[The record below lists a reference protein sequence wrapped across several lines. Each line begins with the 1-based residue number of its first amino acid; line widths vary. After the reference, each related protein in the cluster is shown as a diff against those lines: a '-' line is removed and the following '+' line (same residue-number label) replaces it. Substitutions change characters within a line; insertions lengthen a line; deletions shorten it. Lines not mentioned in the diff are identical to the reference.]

1 MKIVAI
7 AFSLVAVAVLSSGCT
22 MTDKA
27 VRFNDLTD
35 IDGQKVGHQQTTN
48 IAVNL
53 LFTKPIWGNASIDQ
67 TVCDFTA
74 AAKSD
79 GGKVRITNSDS
90 STYWYIL
97 PPISFI
103 VQPVV
108 TNVAGDVALK

>member
-1 MKIVAI
+1 MRTVAI
-7 AFSLVAVAVLSSGCT
+7 VLGLVAVSVLSSGCT

-27 VRFNDLTD
+27 ANFNGLTD
-35 IDGQKVGHQQTTN
+35 IDGQKVGHQQTMN
-48 IAVNL
+48 VAVNF

-67 TVCDFTA
+67 TVSDFTA

-97 PPISFI
+97 PPLSFI
-103 VQPVV
+103 VHPVV